1 MLRRFLGI
9 LASVLLFL
17 IGLPSLSGDIAR
29 AATMLVGA
37 AWWNYLFMGSGI
49 ALFSYTLATWGE
61 KNPFSKV
68 ADFFRMPDWY
78 VAAKNKSSFKLYEAA
93 CLFIGQKP
101 AWPLPTDRA
110 EEEYLGLLNS
120 VNRRKGSDL
129 EKWSGNIHEFEID
142 RRTARQCFKGY
153 HFRGDTIP
161 WFLKEKFDKATPPGR
176 SASDDRRMIT
186 PRDPDK

>member
-101 AWPLPTDRA
+101 AWPRWERYQA
-110 EEEYLGLLNS
+110 
-120 VNRRKGSDL
+120 VR
-129 EKWSGNIHEFEID
+129 W
-142 RRTARQCFKGY
+142 
-153 HFRGDTIP
+153 
-161 WFLKEKFDKATPPGR
+161 ATPRVRPSWR
-176 SASDDRRMIT
+176 DDT
-186 PRDPDK
+186 PFLDSHMR